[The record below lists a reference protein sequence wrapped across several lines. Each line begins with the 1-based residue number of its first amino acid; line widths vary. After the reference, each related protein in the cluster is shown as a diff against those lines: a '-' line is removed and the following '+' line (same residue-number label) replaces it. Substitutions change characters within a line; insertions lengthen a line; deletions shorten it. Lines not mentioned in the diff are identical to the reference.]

1 MAELKWN
8 GPAVKKAAHKAGMKA
23 LYKGAEAILSEAID
37 EVPLESGTLE
47 RSGAITEVPSECA
60 VYISFNTPYAR
71 KQHEDLTLHHV
82 EGRKAKYLEDPFKR
96 NVQKVMKLVDLSVKK
111 ELG

>member
-8 GPAVKKAAHKAGMKA
+8 GPAVKKAAHQAGMKA
-23 LYKGAEAILSEAID
+23 LYKGAEAILAEAID

-47 RSGAITEVPSECA
+47 RSGAITESGNS

-71 KQHEDLTLHHV
+71 KQHEDLTLRHV

-96 NVQKVMKLVDLSVKK
+96 NVQKVIKLVDLSVKK